1 MICFLSSFLLKT
13 SFVSYH
19 HIILHQNIMHHFAS
33 SIKREEGKLLLH
45 PQMWLS
51 YKAKYVFAE
60 KLWTK
65 AGQRKN
71 VISSIVV
78 ILKQDKE
85 GANAFTSATVFFM
98 NLQDLRQKRDFLYE
112 A

>member
-1 MICFLSSFLLKT
+1 
-13 SFVSYH
+13 
-19 HIILHQNIMHHFAS
+19 MHHFVS

-45 PQMWLS
+45 PQMRLNCE
-51 YKAKYVFAE
+51 ANYVFVE

-65 AGQRKN
+65 AGQREN
-71 VISSIVV
+71 AISSTVV

-85 GANAFTSATVFFM
+85 GFNAFTLATISFM